1 MHALHNSDTRLL
13 QRPPRQTLLRIALLL
28 RRASAW
34 LCLGL
39 ASTALQAQTTG
50 RLYDPEP
57 PIDSGYVRVLI
68 AASGT
73 AQDLWV
79 DGKPRIRGLAAED
92 VSAYMVLVEGNHT
105 LAVHSAGKPAA
116 TLTHTLTVARGTS
129 LTLAFPSLRADV
141 VPLRF
146 EDKGNTNKLKVML
159 SAYHLAPKA
168 GPLDITT
175 ADGTTKVFG
184 NLAYGNSASLQVNP
198 ISVDL
203 VAHPVGAKPTLAK
216 ASLGMTQGGT
226 YSVFFT
232 AASDGKLKAKTVL
245 NTTERF
251 TGN

>member
-1 MHALHNSDTRLL
+1 MHTLHHFMRVLGVLL
-13 QRPPRQTLLRIALLL
+13 FLGIAN
-28 RRASAW
+28 
-34 LCLGL
+34 
-39 ASTALQAQTTG
+39 TAAQAQTTG

-57 PIDSGYVRVLI
+57 PVDSGYVRIIV
-68 AASGT
+68 ATSGA

-79 DGKPRIRGLAAED
+79 NGKLRIRGLASEE
-92 VSAYMVLVEGNHT
+92 VSPYMVLVEGKHT
-105 LAVHSAGKPAA
+105 LALHSAGKPNA
-116 TLTHTLTVARGTS
+116 TLTHTLNVVRGAS
-129 LTLAFPSLRADV
+129 LTLAFPTLRADV

-168 GPLDITT
+168 PALDIST
-175 ADGTTKVFG
+175 ADGSAKVFSK
-184 NLAYGNSASLQVNP
+184 LAYGNSASLQVNP

-203 VAHPVGAKPTLAK
+203 VAHPADAKSALAK
-216 ASLGMTQGGT
+216 VSLGMTQGGT

-232 AASDGKLKAKTVL
+232 AGSDGKLKAKSAL

>member
-1 MHALHNSDTRLL
+1 
-13 QRPPRQTLLRIALLL
+13 LRIAFFL
-28 RRASAW
+28 RCASAL

-57 PIDSGYVRVLI
+57 PLDSGYVRILI
-68 AASGT
+68 ATGGT
-73 AQDLWV
+73 PQDLWV
-79 DGKPRIRGLAAED
+79 DGKPRIRGLAAEN
-92 VSAYMVLVEGNHT
+92 VSPYMVLVEGNHT
-105 LAVHSAGKPAA
+105 LAFHNAGKPTA
-116 TLTHTLTVARGTS
+116 TLTHTLTVVRGKS
-129 LTLAFPSLRADV
+129 LTLAFPSLRADA

-159 SAYHLAPKA
+159 SAYHLSPKA

-175 ADGTTKVFG
+175 ADGSTKVFT

-203 VAHPVGAKPTLAK
+203 VAHPVAAKSALAK

-232 AASDGKLKAKTVL
+232 AASDGKLKAKSVL